1 MTKRILSSLA
11 IIPLLIISGCGSGE
25 AKVKQT
31 KSGSNVNETSIAVST
46 SAEQGGY
53 GFEKVAESLGYKTYV
68 LSEKD
73 GTFFGDPNAVKGG
86 TLHYIHSNFP
96 RTLRIIGQNSSQMIN
111 SRIIER
117 LCYEAL
123 LGQHPATLEFVPGL
137 ATHW

>member
-31 KSGSNVNETSIAVST
+31 KSGSNVNETSIDVST

-68 LSEKD
+68 LSERMEPFLVIP
-73 GTFFGDPNAVKGG
+73 T
-86 TLHYIHSNFP
+86 
-96 RTLRIIGQNSSQMIN
+96 Q
-111 SRIIER
+111 
-117 LCYEAL
+117 
-123 LGQHPATLEFVPGL
+123 
-137 ATHW
+137 

>member
-31 KSGSNVNETSIAVST
+31 KSGSNVNETPISGIWADASIDVFT

-68 LSEKD
+68 LS
-73 GTFFGDPNAVKGG
+73 
-86 TLHYIHSNFP
+86 
-96 RTLRIIGQNSSQMIN
+96 
-111 SRIIER
+111 
-117 LCYEAL
+117 
-123 LGQHPATLEFVPGL
+123 
-137 ATHW
+137 